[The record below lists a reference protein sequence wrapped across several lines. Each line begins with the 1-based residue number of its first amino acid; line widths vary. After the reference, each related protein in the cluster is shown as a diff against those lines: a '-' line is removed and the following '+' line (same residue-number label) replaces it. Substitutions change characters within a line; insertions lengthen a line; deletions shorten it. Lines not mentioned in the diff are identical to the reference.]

1 MQLIRNTFTIA
12 DLNKWLEERTLIVN
26 HNYQRL
32 QGLWHKNARSYFIDT
47 ILNNYPFPKI
57 TIRQTINL
65 KTRQSIREIIDGQQ
79 RMMTINDFVNNKLT
93 LSSVSELYKGQKFSD
108 LDEDIQSEFLAYEI
122 SVDTLVGMPENEILE
137 IFRRINSY
145 TLPLNAS
152 EKRHA
157 SYQGEFKWFIK
168 NIVELYTPMFKKYKI
183 LSVKKISRMADAD
196 LMTELCQILM
206 KGIMSRNKKNLDKLY
221 KNNDNKFQNRDI
233 IKKRLKE
240 TLDFIKVELNKI
252 CENEV
257 LKSYSFYSLFSA
269 LIYNKWGIYN
279 ITSEDVNGLETINE
293 YINGDID
300 TAIQTILELFSEV
313 DSEVDSENET
323 IRFGEFVKANK
334 ASTNN
339 IENRKI
345 RLKYLVS
352 ALQNKI

>member
-183 LSVKKISRMADAD
+183 DIKAIDAKTKSKSQRRNCNFERLRQFPSNPRACIAMFICSAISMLRINNEPSIEAAVLS
-196 LMTELCQILM
+196 
-206 KGIMSRNKKNLDKLY
+206 
-221 KNNDNKFQNRDI
+221 
-233 IKKRLKE
+233 
-240 TLDFIKVELNKI
+240 
-252 CENEV
+252 
-257 LKSYSFYSLFSA
+257 SA
-269 LIYNKWGIYN
+269 LKP
-279 ITSEDVNGLETINE
+279 
-293 YINGDID
+293 
-300 TAIQTILELFSEV
+300 
-313 DSEVDSENET
+313 
-323 IRFGEFVKANK
+323 RFRSF
-334 ASTNN
+334 
-339 IENRKI
+339 
-345 RLKYLVS
+345 LP
-352 ALQNKI
+352 ALARSI

>member
-206 KGIMSRNKKNLDKLY
+206 KGIMSRNKRNLDKLY

-233 IKKRLKE
+233 IKKRIKE
-240 TLDFIKVELNKI
+240 SLDFIK
-252 CENEV
+252 
-257 LKSYSFYSLFSA
+257 
-269 LIYNKWGIYN
+269 
-279 ITSEDVNGLETINE
+279 
-293 YINGDID
+293 
-300 TAIQTILELFSEV
+300 
-313 DSEVDSENET
+313 
-323 IRFGEFVKANK
+323 GE
-334 ASTNN
+334 
-339 IENRKI
+339 
-345 RLKYLVS
+345 
-352 ALQNKI
+352 